1 VPKVTYL
8 PSGIAYEFDPA
19 TLPYSD
25 HGQPGSLLD
34 VALNAGVDLNHDCGG
49 FCSCT
54 TCHVIVVEGMEN
66 LSKQEPDEDD
76 LLDTVGGRTRNY
88 RLGCQSIVK
97 GDVTVRIP

>member
-1 VPKVTYL
+1 MHKVTFL
-8 PSGIAYEFDPA
+8 PAGTVYRFDPA

-54 TCHVIVVEGMEN
+54 TCHVIVKEGMEN
-66 LSKQEPDEDD
+66 LSPRQTDEDD
-76 LLDTVGGRTRNY
+76 LLDTVGGRTPSY
-88 RLGCQSIVK
+88 RLCCQSIVK
-97 GDVTVRIP
+97 GDVTVHIP